1 MKRNIINTSV
11 TDEAKAIYDSL
22 PPHRKGH
29 WVSNAMVAYDSFTQ
43 QEKEQKVV
51 DAFITK
57 HERDTGTGIQ
67 VQVDDLRMRVEKLE
81 GRGRDDKGNI

>member
-22 PPHRKGH
+22 PSHGKGRYISTAI
-29 WVSNAMVAYDSFTQ
+29 V
-43 QEKEQKVV
+43 EKYE
-51 DAFITK
+51 
-57 HERDTGTGIQ
+57 HDTGTGIQ

-81 GRGRDDKGNI
+81 GRGRVSELFTLW